1 MEVATHKWL
10 KSLEVAFV
18 SGFSHPLVNRV
29 LDGLRRYF
37 VKLGHRVVDSP
48 GSDTDVILT
57 SAPYGKPLDWREAV
71 LFNLRRRFRLTHLP
85 LVFTLVPVTLTALRE
100 SLTRLERALKRERPR
115 VEDFAFEGL
124 SPAAYQ
130 VLLEQG
136 RRGGALL
143 ALERVVQAQAKS
155 IRVLLVAGEE
165 EPEEAYV
172 FDLAGAHPR
181 IPAEDD
187 DFFYTDLVLRIATAA
202 STHEV
207 TGHVVVD
214 TPIPQSTW
222 QSLTTPAAMKRA
234 SYELG
239 RRNFFTP
246 MVRISDLVHVPV
258 VEASISEQYSEG
270 CFATWDTKLNA
281 LITTVTGSARPVSKY
296 ELGDDDL
303 AVVVG
308 VRPDGQGALVR
319 HVEGKRNSPPSSEAV
334 EMMEM
339 DAPLPRVEIAPGLLV
354 PVARSKLHGHR
365 GVRSFDPRV
374 VEFVPLDRPYYYY
387 PVSCA
392 TDAQARAIKAAF
404 TRSQTLNA
412 PDDPRPVAFTVLP
425 CHGVVLVEKWVPGYE
440 PLQVLWE
447 AIDSGA
453 LEIDTLVPQGPL
465 SYRPAA
471 GGRMVLVEGVLG

>member
-1 MEVATHKWL
+1 MELTTHKWL

-37 VKLGHRVVDSP
+37 ANLGHRVVDGP
-48 GSDTDVILT
+48 GPETDVILT

-71 LFNLRRRFRLTHLP
+71 LFNLRRRFRLKHLP
-85 LVFTLVPVTLTALRE
+85 LVFTLVPVTLTAFRE
-100 SLTRLERALKRERPR
+100 SLARLERALRRERPR
-115 VEDFAFEGL
+115 ADDFAFEGL
-124 SPAAYQ
+124 SPTAFQ

-136 RRGGALL
+136 RRGGPIL
-143 ALERVVQAQAKS
+143 ALERVVQAQCKS

-181 IPAEDD
+181 VPAEDA

-207 TGHVVVD
+207 TEHVVLD
-214 TPIPQSTW
+214 EPIPQALW
-222 QSLTTPAAMKRA
+222 QSLSTPAAMKRA
-234 SYELG
+234 SCELG

-270 CFATWDTKLNA
+270 CFATWDTDLNA
-281 LITTVTGSARPVSKY
+281 LIATITGSARPVSKA
-296 ELGDDDL
+296 ELSDDDL

-319 HVEGKRNSPPSSEAV
+319 HVEGKRNNPPSSEAV
-334 EMMEM
+334 EMIGM
-339 DAPLPRVEIAPGLLV
+339 DEPLPRVELAPGLRV
-354 PVARSKLHGHR
+354 PVVRSKLHGHR

-404 TRSQTLNA
+404 SRSRTLNF
-412 PDDPRPVAFTVLP
+412 PDDPRPIAFTVLP
-425 CHGVVLVEKWVPGYE
+425 CHGTVLVEKWVAGYE
-440 PLQVLWE
+440 PFQALWE
-447 AIDSGA
+447 AMDSGA
-453 LEIDTLVPQGPL
+453 LEIDSLVPQGPL
-465 SYRPAA
+465 TYRPAS
-471 GGRMVLVEGVLG
+471 GERMVLVEGVLD